1 MEYYMGIDLGT
12 THLKAGIFSEDGV
25 PKEIFSV
32 NTPVHR
38 EQQGE
43 YYDPTEWM
51 KLLQAMLD
59 RGEEKYG
66 RMRGIGITGMAEAGI
81 MLDRHSLRPLTG
93 IIPWYDK
100 RTFPISGRMT
110 KEEEQEAFCKTGLRN
125 SYKYGIYKYLWSLEN
140 SGISPESTLWLSAC
154 DYIFFC
160 LTGELATDPTFAART
175 FVYDIRKRQWDGER
189 IQAMGLREENFPKIV
204 PSGRFAGAMKGTGI
218 PVAICGHDH
227 LCSAFGLLEQ
237 EGELCDSCGTAETYI
252 GLMDQ
257 LPEDAMA
264 RDSGLVFGPFVT
276 EGRYFGMANLS
287 SSGQSLEWLR
297 KCVGGGALT
306 YDRIG
311 EMLEAGMNGP
321 GEILYLP
328 YLSGMGSPLF
338 LPEATGALLGLRA
351 AHTIADL
358 VKAVIEG
365 VCCQCRWILETGFG
379 KGEAAVIATGGSTA
393 LCQWMQYKADILNKK
408 VSVSRIGEG
417 TLFGA
422 AALMLEQNTGRR
434 PVLSGRFSREY
445 FPEPVRAEAY
455 DTFYFKKFLPCMRAW
470 TSFYREV

>member
-81 MLDRHSLRPLTG
+81 MLDRRSLRPLTG

-154 DYIFFC
+154 DYI
-160 LTGELATDPTFAART
+160 LD
-175 FVYDIRKRQWDGER
+175 RK
-189 IQAMGLREENFPKIV
+189 
-204 PSGRFAGAMKGTGI
+204 
-218 PVAICGHDH
+218 
-227 LCSAFGLLEQ
+227 
-237 EGELCDSCGTAETYI
+237 
-252 GLMDQ
+252 
-257 LPEDAMA
+257 
-264 RDSGLVFGPFVT
+264 
-276 EGRYFGMANLS
+276 
-287 SSGQSLEWLR
+287 
-297 KCVGGGALT
+297 
-306 YDRIG
+306 
-311 EMLEAGMNGP
+311 
-321 GEILYLP
+321 
-328 YLSGMGSPLF
+328 
-338 LPEATGALLGLRA
+338 
-351 AHTIADL
+351 
-358 VKAVIEG
+358 
-365 VCCQCRWILETGFG
+365 
-379 KGEAAVIATGGSTA
+379 
-393 LCQWMQYKADILNKK
+393 
-408 VSVSRIGEG
+408 SV
-417 TLFGA
+417 
-422 AALMLEQNTGRR
+422 
-434 PVLSGRFSREY
+434 V
-445 FPEPVRAEAY
+445 
-455 DTFYFKKFLPCMRAW
+455 
-470 TSFYREV
+470 